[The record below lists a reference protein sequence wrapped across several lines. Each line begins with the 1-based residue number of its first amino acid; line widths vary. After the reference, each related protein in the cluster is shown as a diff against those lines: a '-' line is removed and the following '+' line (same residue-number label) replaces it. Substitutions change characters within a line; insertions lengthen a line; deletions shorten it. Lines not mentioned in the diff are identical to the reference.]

1 MDTKE
6 RSSREKVK
14 VEKVES
20 AVSGTAG
27 PVCTF
32 CGKAATQL
40 VDGEPSCEAHIEQI
54 YEHQVE
60 DYTRKHLNGA
70 PWREV

>member
-6 RSSREKVK
+6 RPGKEKTK
-14 VEKVES
+14 AEKMELLPAGTTS
-20 AVSGTAG
+20 A
-27 PVCTF
+27 VCTF
-32 CGKAATQL
+32 CGNVATQL

-60 DYTRKHLNGA
+60 DYTRKQLNKT